1 MSTVNNGP
9 QIVRNGL
16 VLDLDASYMRSYS
29 PNVYPNPTDLLG
41 FNRMATQIQSCTV
54 TRDPSQ
60 TRQYGSIP
68 MKMSVTG
75 NDPYAGAYGSLSDN
89 LASALSGQ
97 TWTISVWAKASVATT
112 GELFIFGAD
121 TNGAIF
127 TTPDYSAGTIS
138 ITNSWQRFSFSYT
151 FTNAN
156 TRYIQFRLDG
166 TISGGSGITI
176 WWDGLQV
183 ERASAATTFNP
194 YYIGNTTWRDV
205 SGSSYNGTI
214 NTATFLSPNPSSIVF
229 STVSSDFV
237 SLGNVLAGLVDLT
250 LECFVKFSTQTTQYG
265 GVISKTLSNADG
277 WEIRVGAYTSTT
289 TGLQFRYVG
298 DTASVGFNTTFNNGT
313 WYHIVATGTNGSQ
326 KTYVNG
332 VQDNS
337 GSYTLT
343 PSANSNSLLLG
354 RLAYSGLY
362 VNMNMNSARIYNR
375 ALSASEVV
383 QNYEATKTRFG
394 L

>member
-1 MSTVNNGP
+1 
-9 QIVRNGL
+9 L

-54 TRDPSQ
+54 ARDPSQ

-68 MKMSVTG
+68 MKMAVTG

-151 FTNAN
+151 FTNAS

-166 TISGGSGITI
+166 TITGGSGITI

-183 ERASAATTFNP
+183 ERASSATTFNP
-194 YYIGNTTWRDV
+194 YYIGNTNWRDI
-205 SGSSYNGTI
+205 SGSGYNGTI

-237 SLGNVLAGLVDLT
+237 SLGNVLAGLVNLT
-250 LECFVKFSTQTTQYG
+250 LECFVKFSTQTASYG

-289 TGLQFRYVG
+289 TDLQFRYVG

-354 RLAYSGLY
+354 RLAYAGLY

-375 ALSASEVV
+375 ALSASEVS
-383 QNYEATKTRFG
+383 QNFQATKSRFG

>member
-1 MSTVNNGP
+1 M
-9 QIVRNGL
+9 
-16 VLDLDASYMRSYS
+16 
-29 PNVYPNPTDLLG
+29 
-41 FNRMATQIQSCTV
+41 
-54 TRDPSQ
+54 
-60 TRQYGSIP
+60 
-68 MKMSVTG
+68 
-75 NDPYAGAYGSLSDN
+75 
-89 LASALSGQ
+89 
-97 TWTISVWAKASVATT
+97 
-112 GELFIFGAD
+112 
-121 TNGAIF
+121 
-127 TTPDYSAGTIS
+127 
-138 ITNSWQRFSFSYT
+138 
-151 FTNAN
+151 
-156 TRYIQFRLDG
+156 
-166 TISGGSGITI
+166 
-176 WWDGLQV
+176 
-183 ERASAATTFNP
+183 
-194 YYIGNTTWRDV
+194 
-205 SGSSYNGTI
+205 
-214 NTATFLSPNPSSIVF
+214 SPNPSSIVF

>member
-1 MSTVNNGP
+1 
-9 QIVRNGL
+9 
-16 VLDLDASYMRSYS
+16 
-29 PNVYPNPTDLLG
+29 
-41 FNRMATQIQSCTV
+41 
-54 TRDPSQ
+54 
-60 TRQYGSIP
+60 
-68 MKMSVTG
+68 
-75 NDPYAGAYGSLSDN
+75 
-89 LASALSGQ
+89 
-97 TWTISVWAKASVATT
+97 
-112 GELFIFGAD
+112 
-121 TNGAIF
+121 
-127 TTPDYSAGTIS
+127 
-138 ITNSWQRFSFSYT
+138 
-151 FTNAN
+151 
-156 TRYIQFRLDG
+156 
-166 TISGGSGITI
+166 
-176 WWDGLQV
+176 
-183 ERASAATTFNP
+183 
-194 YYIGNTTWRDV
+194 
-205 SGSSYNGTI
+205 
-214 NTATFLSPNPSSIVF
+214 LSPNPSSIVF

-237 SLGNVLAGLVDLT
+237 SLGNVLADLVNLT
-250 LECFVKFSTQTTQYG
+250 LECFVKFSTQTASYG

-298 DTASVGFNTTFNNGT
+298 DTASIGFNTTFNNGT

-375 ALSASEVV
+375 ALTATEVM
-383 QNYEATKTRFG
+383 QNYQATKTRFG